1 MMAVILGILAYFII
15 GGIVLGIVI
24 NIMTMINSD
33 LEDDQDYDLLYN
45 IDNIGIIG
53 ILWPISVPLLI
64 GIVIIGIVGAL
75 INIIVGL
82 FKKNTNLLQGEKK
95 YENNLLK

>member
-1 MMAVILGILAYFII
+1 MIIILILGILAYFII
-15 GGIVLGIVI
+15 GGIVLGIVV

-33 LEDDQDYDLLYN
+33 LEDDQDYDSLYN

-64 GIVIIGIVGAL
+64 GIAIIAIVGML
-75 INIIVGL
+75 VNIIAG
-82 FKKNTNLLQGEKK
+82 FFIKNKKH
-95 YENNLLK
+95 

>member
-1 MMAVILGILAYFII
+1 MMIIILILGILAYFII
-15 GGIVLGIVI
+15 GGIVLGIVV

-33 LEDDQDYDLLYN
+33 LEDDQDYDSLYN

-64 GIVIIGIVGAL
+64 GIAIIAIIGAL
-75 INIIVGL
+75 INIIAG
-82 FKKNTNLLQGEKK
+82 FFIKNKKH
-95 YENNLLK
+95 